1 MIPLDLFP
9 RESPEQI
16 YAHIARL
23 RLAEI
28 ERERREREDLRRQHE
43 CLVRAL
49 DYVQRQE

>member
-1 MIPLDLFP
+1 MIPLYLFP
-9 RESPEQI
+9 HESDTQI
-16 YAHIARL
+16 YAHIERL
-23 RLAEI
+23 RRDEI